1 MWITIGARDSQ
12 LSKNQVIELFGELG
26 EVAPHVRLN
35 PYYLK
40 TIGDRDLKTP
50 LKVMDK
56 TDFFTRDIEEA
67 QLKHK
72 CRISLH
78 SAKDLPEELRKGLK
92 VIAITKGVS
101 KRDVLLLKT
110 KKPKTIATSSERREA
125 AVKTLYPNVA
135 CVEVRGGVPERIKR
149 WQDGEWDGL
158 VVAEAAL
165 LRLNM
170 HFPVIALPGEPAPL
184 QGQLAVVGWSW
195 DKEMETLFAP
205 LDTR

>member
-1 MWITIGARDSQ
+1 MWITVGARDSR

-26 EVAPHVRLN
+26 RVAPHVRLQ

-40 TIGDRDLKTP
+40 TVGDRDLKSS
-50 LKVMDK
+50 LKMMEK

-72 CRISLH
+72 CRISVH
-78 SAKDLPEELRKGLK
+78 SAKDLPETLTKGLK
-92 VIAITKGVS
+92 VIAITEGVS
-101 KRDVLLLKT
+101 KRDVLLLHT
-110 KKPKTIATSSERREA
+110 KKPKTIATSSERREK
-125 AVKTLYPNVA
+125 AVKTLFPNVT
-135 CVEVRGGVPERIKR
+135 CCEVRGGVPERIKR
-149 WQDGEWDGL
+149 WQNGEWDGL

-165 LRLNM
+165 IRLNM
-170 HFPVIALPGEPAPL
+170 HFPMVALPGEPAPL

-195 DKEMETLFAP
+195 DKEMEHLFAP